1 MSPGRTAVLLVACL
15 ALYLF
20 ASGVRVARYGGP
32 SALIGF
38 GCVNAEH
45 GPCYADD
52 NVTILPRDAVVFE
65 SGGYDGQFFYY
76 LAAELYHPG
85 GVKITLDE
93 SKIRRSRIGYPLIAG
108 PAYLAGGPEALVGS
122 LSFVLLFSHLL
133 AVFVLCTAPFLRGQP
148 GAELAVLLFA
158 FNPFSLQS
166 YLWNV
171 ADGLGISL
179 AVLAGVIYARAF
191 VFTALPRGARFF
203 AVLPGLALLAL
214 ALLTKETM
222 LAVAA
227 GLLAPALL
235 VDPPERRIVRAL
247 GRIVFVVVPLCVLAA
262 YWWSIGYHPGV
273 AAQRGGAPFAGLIGY
288 FQDDPDALFSGRSFL
303 VLLLCW
309 YIMTGVFLGLA
320 CLQPLARRW
329 FTGAPL
335 RMSDAALTWRL
346 FACAVLVLDAGLISF
361 ATADE
366 YWGTYGNIMRMFTP
380 GVFAFAVLPLCELSE
395 RLRKTFAWPAAFV
408 FVMFLVWMLRR
419 ELFGAL
425 SPVYVLP

>member
-1 MSPGRTAVLLVACL
+1 MSPGRTVVLLFACL

-20 ASGVRVARYGGP
+20 ASGVRVGRYGGP

-38 GCVNAEH
+38 GCVNTET
-45 GPCYADD
+45 GPCYADR
-52 NVTILPRDAVVFE
+52 NLTILPRDAVVFR

-76 LAAELYHPG
+76 LAAELYHRN

-93 SKIRRSRIGYPLIAG
+93 AKIRRSRIGYPLIAG
-108 PAYLAGGPEALVGS
+108 PAYLAGGAEALVGS
-122 LSFVLLFSHLL
+122 MSFVLLFAHLL
-133 AVFVLCTAPFLRGQP
+133 AVFVLCRVPFVRDVP
-148 GAELAVLLFA
+148 GGALAVLLFA

-179 AVLAGVIYARAF
+179 AVFATAAYARAF
-191 VFTALPRGARFF
+191 VRESQDSRF
-203 AVLPGLALLAL
+203 LAMIAGIVLLAL

-222 LAVAA
+222 LAIAA
-227 GLLAPALL
+227 GLLAPMLF
-235 VDPPERRIVRAL
+235 VDPPERRFLRAL
-247 GRIVFVVVPLCVLAA
+247 GRLGFVAVPLAVLAA
-262 YWWSIGYHPGV
+262 YWSSIGYHPGV
-273 AAQRGGAPFAGLIGY
+273 AAQRGGAPFVGLLGY
-288 FQDDPDALFSGRSFL
+288 FQGDPDALFSGRSFL
-303 VLLLCW
+303 VMLLGW
-309 YIMTGVFLGLA
+309 YIVTGLFLGFA

-335 RMSDAALTWRL
+335 RIGDAALTWRL
-346 FACAVLVLDAGLISF
+346 FGCAVLLLDAGLISF

-380 GVFAFAVLPLCELSE
+380 GMFAFVMLSACELPE
-395 RLRKTFAWPAAFV
+395 RMRKIFTYPVAFV
-408 FVMFLVWMLRR
+408 FVVFLVWMLRR